1 MTTADAVRE
10 RLAPGRLLPLGPAED
25 GAWLTERA
33 ARAVLRR
40 AAEPIAGVRLIGSRR
55 GVPGV
60 RLALDDPGSAA
71 VSPVP
76 PPPGAL
82 PHGPL
87 RITGEVAVER
97 AALARA
103 PLPELASEL
112 RGALLTAAE
121 ETLGLVVAGAD
132 LRMAQLLD
140 TAADPAERNEA
151 APPSAVPA
159 DGPVAEAV
167 AGVEGVAGLTGT
179 LGRPVHRT
187 EDRVRVEFAV
197 AAGHRPLTVVRAVRA
212 AVAPLVAG
220 IPVAVLVTEVHM
232 AAGPDA

>member
-1 MTTADAVRE
+1 MTPADAVRE
-10 RLAPGRLLPLGPAED
+10 RLALGRLLPLGPADD
-25 GAWLTERA
+25 GTWLTEQA
-33 ARAVLRR
+33 ARAVLYR
-40 AAEPIAGVRLIGSRR
+40 AADRIAGVRLIGSRR
-55 GVPGV
+55 GAPGV
-60 RLALDDPGSAA
+60 RLALDDPASAVA
-71 VSPVP
+71 SPVP

-87 RITGEVAVER
+87 RIDGEVAVER

-103 PLPELASEL
+103 PLPELAAEL

-121 ETLGLVVAGAD
+121 ETLGLVVTGAD
-132 LRMAQLLD
+132 LRMARLLD
-140 TAADPAERNEA
+140 TAEPVDRSGPAGPA
-151 APPSAVPA
+151 TVPA

-167 AGVEGVAGLTGT
+167 AEVPGVAGLTGT

-220 IPVAVLVTEVHM
+220 APVAVLITAVHTT
-232 AAGPDA
+232 AGPGN